1 MMCEG
6 NLVKLSAWRG
16 PVQDDDLVSVIEK
29 PGNGSVFEITRMNRK
44 PSVVTPPPGSPA
56 TREAGAAA
64 LHLLE
69 DAIRL
74 HQAGRLD
81 EAKPLYERILV
92 HDPGDADSLHLL
104 GVIAYQ
110 AGDDDAAID
119 LIRKAIAVRR
129 NVAAYHSNLGNVFLR
144 QGRLDMAAAC
154 FRRAIGLKREYPE
167 AHNNLGLALSGLGKR
182 DEAVACYRKAIG
194 YKPDYVNAHNNLG
207 AVLLDLGRPDDA
219 AVCCRDALDLD
230 PGFAPAC
237 NNLGNALRDL
247 GHLEDAVDLYRRAV
261 QLKPDYGDAH
271 NNLGFALQHQGRFV
285 EAFAAHE
292 VALRS
297 GADRPTS
304 YYGLSSCRKFIQG
317 DLPLA
322 ADIEALLEDSALSAS
337 GQSLLHFALGKIRD
351 DLSDYGAAIRNFDAA
366 NRLERASR
374 RLDPAGLPALVE
386 RAIERSKKAPQSDSA
401 ASGSKLPI
409 FIVGMPRSGT
419 TLTEQILANHH
430 KIAAGGEIDFWLRGS
445 GKPGMPEPDAVR
457 DYLGLL
463 TRLSFGAARVTDK
476 MPFNF
481 LFLDRLQRLFP
492 NARIVH
498 CRRNPVDTAL
508 SIYFTRFSPSTNF
521 AQISNFAYD
530 RGDIVRAYRAY
541 LRLMEHWRGV
551 LSPDRF
557 IEIDYEALVA
567 DPETVARRLVAFC
580 DLEWDRACL
589 DFHRAN
595 RPIGTASAWQ
605 ARQPIYRT
613 SVERWR
619 NYEPGLGEL
628 RELLG

>member
-1 MMCEG
+1 
-6 NLVKLSAWRG
+6 
-16 PVQDDDLVSVIEK
+16 
-29 PGNGSVFEITRMNRK
+29 MNRK
-44 PSVVTPPPGSPA
+44 PQLTTSKTDGSA
-56 TREAGAAA
+56 QGETNAAMDR
-64 LHLLE
+64 LLG
-69 DAIRL
+69 DGIQL

-81 EAKPLYERILV
+81 EAKLIYDRILA
-92 HDPGDADSLHLL
+92 HDPGHADSLHLL

-110 AGDDDAAID
+110 TGDNDVAVDLFRKSIAI
-119 LIRKAIAVRR
+119 RR

-144 QGRLDMAAAC
+144 QGQLDTAAAC
-154 FRRAIGLKREYPE
+154 FRRAIGLKRDYPE

-182 DEAVACYRKAIG
+182 DEAIASYRKAIG
-194 YKPDYVNAHNNLG
+194 HKPDYVNAHNNLG
-207 AVLLDLGRPDDA
+207 AVLLDLGRPDEG
-219 AVCCRDALDLD
+219 AVCCRNALDLD

-247 GHLEDAVDLYRRAV
+247 GHLDDAVELYRRAV
-261 QLKPDYGDAH
+261 ELKPDYGDAH
-271 NNLGFALQHQGRFV
+271 NNLGFAQQHQGRFA
-285 EAFAAHE
+285 EAFAAHD

-304 YYGLSSCRKFIQG
+304 YYGLSSCRKFTEA

-322 ADIEALLEDSALSAS
+322 ADIEALLEDSAVPAS

-351 DLSDYGAAIRNFDAA
+351 DLADYGAAIRNFDAA
-366 NRLERASR
+366 NRLERDSR
-374 RLDPAGLPALVE
+374 RPDPAGLPALVE
-386 RAIERSKKAPQSDSA
+386 RAIERSKKAPRSDSA

-445 GKPGMPEPDAVR
+445 GKPGMLEPDAVR

-463 TRLSFGAARVTDK
+463 ARLSFGAARVTDK

-481 LFLDRLQRLFP
+481 LLLDRIKRLFP

-508 SIYFTRFSPSTNF
+508 SIYFTRFTPSTSF

-530 RGDIVRAYRAY
+530 RKHIVRAYRAY

-557 IEIDYEALVA
+557 IEVDYELLVA
-567 DPETVARRLVAFC
+567 DPESVARRLVAFC

-589 DFHRAN
+589 DFHMAN

-605 ARQPIYRT
+605 ARQPIYRG
-613 SVERWR
+613 SVDRWR
-619 NYEPGLGEL
+619 NYEPWLGEL
-628 RELLG
+628 RELLP